1 MQAPRA
7 RQRSASPMTYE
18 FYFGDIWKARW
29 LLLDGTLTTLRLSA
43 LCMVLSLA
51 IAVPAAVARIAGP
64 GWLRAVLYAYVE
76 YVRNTPFLVQIFLV
90 YFGLG
95 MAGIRLNPNG
105 AALIAMTANGAAYT
119 IEIVRAGIVG
129 VDRGQWEAGKVL
141 GLSPA
146 QLYANIV
153 LPQALKIVYWPLASQ
168 FILIMLASS
177 AVSVIATTE
186 LSSVTYDIST
196 QTFRAFEAYLVTT
209 GIYFGL
215 SVAFSAVF
223 TLIFWLAFARRGRPA

>member
-1 MQAPRA
+1 
-7 RQRSASPMTYE
+7 
-18 FYFGDIWKARW
+18 
-29 LLLDGTLTTLRLSA
+29 
-43 LCMVLSLA
+43 MVLSLA
-51 IAVPAAVARIAGP
+51 IAVPGAVARVAGP
-64 GWLRAVLYAYVE
+64 GWLRGIIYAYVE
-76 YVRNTPFLVQIFLV
+76 YVRNSPFLVQIFLV

-95 MAGIRLNPNG
+95 MAGLRLNPNA

-146 QLYANIV
+146 RVYSSIV
-153 LPQALKIVYWPLASQ
+153 LPQALKIIYWPLASQ

-177 AVSVIATTE
+177 AVSVIATSE

-196 QTFRAFEAYLVTT
+196 TTFRAFEAYLVAT
-209 GIYFGL
+209 GIYFAL
-215 SVAFSAVF
+215 SLLFSAAFFV
-223 TLIFWLAFARRGRPA
+223 IFKLLFDRRRLS

>member
-1 MQAPRA
+1 M
-7 RQRSASPMTYE
+7 SYE

-51 IAVPAAVARIAGP
+51 IAIPAAVSRIAGP
-64 GWLRAVLYAYVE
+64 SWLRGLIYAYVE
-76 YVRNTPFLVQIFLV
+76 YIRNTPFLIQIFLV

-95 MAGIRLNPNG
+95 IAGFRMSPNS

-129 VDRGQWEAGKVL
+129 VDRGQWEAGRVL
-141 GLSPA
+141 GLSPL
-146 QLYANIV
+146 QLYSSIV
-153 LPQALKIVYWPLASQ
+153 LPQALKIVFWPLASQ

-177 AVSVIATTE
+177 AVSVIATSE

-209 GIYFGL
+209 AIYFGL
-215 SVAFSAVF
+215 SVAFAAVF
-223 TLIFWLAFARRGRPA
+223 ALIFWLAFARGRPV